1 MGIELLKK
9 DLWSGSF
16 SRKNGLKTEDFLRPF
31 AIYYQDHWT

>member
-1 MGIELLKK
+1 MGIALLKK

-16 SRKNGLKTEDFLRPF
+16 TRKNGLKTEAILRPF